1 MAEQSHRSGFTLF
14 ELVFTIGL
22 ISVLLGVAVV
32 NLRGLNGAADSGAA
46 EVVGFLKQVRA
57 RAMASTS
64 AYKVAPSSSGQLV
77 VTYGNVCSAATT
89 TDGALILK
97 LPTGATFNSTS
108 WNVCFNSR
116 GFPDQSPSIA
126 LQDTNGVNK
135 TVQIYLGGAIRSL

>member
-1 MAEQSHRSGFTLF
+1 MVVRSGRGGFTLF

-32 NLRGLNGAADSGAA
+32 NLRGLNSAADSGAA

-64 AYKVAPSSSGQLV
+64 AYKVTPSGSGQLV
-77 VTYGNVCSAATT
+77 VTFGNICSAATT
-89 TDGALILK
+89 SDPSLRLK
-97 LPTGATFNSTS
+97 LPTGATFLSTS

-116 GFPDQSPSIA
+116 GFPDQSPTIN

-135 TVQIYLGGAIRSL
+135 SIQVYLGGAVRSL